1 MSYELGYKE
10 GRDDGRMEGCH
21 KLHLFLKD
29 KFEEIKNAKRD
40 TNIEKIDIDEA
51 LQNSFFNDGVDYTL
65 EILEKAIEEYCN
77 KPLHKEKENVPN

>member
-40 TNIEKIDIDEA
+40 TDSEKVGIDEA
-51 LQNSFFNDGVDYTL
+51 LQNVCFNEGVDCTLKTL
-65 EILEKAIEEYCN
+65 EKSIEEYCN
-77 KPLHKEKENVPN
+77 KPLHERSE